1 MILFS
6 TPKIALK
13 YCLGYSKFNKIGDN
27 NIMSTFSVFVSCF
40 FLMQFVNL
48 TQGY

>member
-27 NIMSTFSVFVSCF
+27 NIMSTFSVLSAVSF
-40 FLMQFVNL
+40 
-48 TQGY
+48 